1 MSDTFHLASKHELSA
16 PLVITAIFLGIVL
29 AVLGNWFF
37 QWFYPLL
44 TGNDPGDFLDFLN
57 GCLSST
63 HLGLSSAPFALL
75 GSAIGV
81 GVIAY
86 QTYDMSAVDEH
97 SIDADESEGDQKVQD
112 EAAWAP
118 YAHTTTTIKV
128 DGKKKEWPCPVEC
141 EQLSDDNMLL
151 TENAKVAL
159 SNCPDRRWRPP
170 NHHAFVIAGSGSG
183 KTFNFVTSNVL
194 QANASY
200 VFTDPKGELLARFGK
215 FLVRHGYA
223 VRFIDLR
230 PDEKSILTSFHWNPL
245 HYCQSGTQV
254 DDFISR
260 LIAATSSP
268 ESKNANSDFFTNME
282 KLAYGALMKMELFWF
297 GKNGHPEDYNVP
309 SIYDW
314 LGMLKTTGGAESE
327 LYDVFFGTKGGLSYE
342 KFVRGKHPGLT
353 DDELRLSPEW
363 EAIADFQ
370 GFMSDADSPET
381 AASVLSS
388 CYNRLH
394 PFMNYAVRTIL
405 SGNDEM
411 DLDKL
416 GTRKQAIFMITAD
429 SGGPYDFLA
438 AILTSQIFSINARIG
453 DDSPGHHLPVPVIC
467 YLDELANIG
476 KLPNL
481 DKLFATL
488 RSRGINLVAIT
499 QYSDQL
505 KTAYGEGARG
515 IMANC
520 SIIEYLGAGDLK
532 TCEDVSKML
541 GEKTVHYIDY
551 SVSRSQT
558 GGSVTESVRRV
569 KQAVYTPQQLFNI
582 STDPNRCLVHLS
594 NAGWIE
600 GKKPNPMQHPRWH
613 EIGGDNEVTDFAA
626 FSQDLHARLHQKRLP
641 AAGEVAKSNSNKK
654 CLVVTIGAAA

>member
-1 MSDTFHLASKHELSA
+1 MADRFHLTTHHEVT
-16 PLVITAIFLGIVL
+16 PVLVVSTFILGAILAILANYLVQWATPVFQGQPTVDAFL
-29 AVLGNWFF
+29 
-37 QWFYPLL
+37 
-44 TGNDPGDFLDFLN
+44 FLEAKVAQPW
-57 GCLSST
+57 
-63 HLGLSSAPFALL
+63 LGLSSELL
-75 GSAIGV
+75 PLIGSSAGICLAIYE
-81 GVIAY
+81 AW
-86 QTYDMSAVDEH
+86 QMSARDDNLVRP
-97 SIDADESEGDQKVQD
+97 DESEGDQEIKSED
-112 EAAWAP
+112 TWAP
-118 YAHTTTTIKV
+118 YAHTKLKV
-128 DGKKKEWPCPVEC
+128 KADGKTVDWPIPVPC
-141 EQLSDDNMLL
+141 ERVEDDNMLL
-151 TENAKVAL
+151 TENAKLAL
-159 SNCPDRRWRPP
+159 SNHPDRRWRPP
-170 NHHAFVIAGSGSG
+170 NHHTFVIAGSGSG

-200 VFTDPKGELLARFGK
+200 LFTDPKGELLSRFGN
-215 FLVRHGYA
+215 FLVKHGYD
-223 VRFIDLR
+223 VKFIDLR
-230 PDEKSILTSFHWNPL
+230 PDENSILSSFHWNPL

-268 ESKNANSDFFTNME
+268 ESKSANSDFFTNME

-297 GKNGHPEDYNVP
+297 GKNHPEDYNVP

-327 LYDVFFGTKGGLSYE
+327 LNDVFFGKESLSYE
-342 KFVRGKHPGLT
+342 RFVRETHPGLT
-353 DDELRLSPEW
+353 DKELRLLPEW

-394 PFMNYAVRTIL
+394 PFMNYAIRNIMT
-405 SGNDEM
+405 GEDELE
-411 DLDKL
+411 LDML
-416 GTRKQAIFMITAD
+416 GKRKQALFMITAD

-453 DDSPGHHLPVPVIC
+453 DDSPGHHLPIPMIC

-488 RSRGINLVAIT
+488 RSRWINLVAIT

-505 KTAYGEGARG
+505 KTAYSDGARG

-520 SIIEYLGAGDLK
+520 SVIEYLGAGDYK
-532 TCEDVSKML
+532 TCEDISKML
-541 GEKTVHYIDY
+541 GDKTVHYIDY
-551 SVSRSQT
+551 SISRSAT
-558 GGSVTESVRRV
+558 GGSVTESVKRV

-582 STDPNRCLVHLS
+582 SQDPNKCLVHLN

-600 GKKPNPMQHPRWH
+600 GKKPNPMKHPRWT
-613 EIGGDNEVTDFAA
+613 EIGGENELTDFIA
-626 FSQDLHARLHQKRLP
+626 FSKVERSKLIERR
-641 AAGEVAKSNSNKK
+641 KK
-654 CLVVTIGAAA
+654 ERERQGS